1 MFSISDIKQEAYPAA
16 YRRGKELYERGLV
29 QEFSYDVYTEDGVP
43 KAELIGRV
51 KGTVED
57 HYDVRLVIDEEYA
70 EVSESRCNCE
80 AFCNYEGIC
89 KHCVAV
95 ALAYVNRR
103 QAKDILNA
111 KLGVSEKTEQKDI
124 RTEKE
129 LKTDT
134 SLKNLLNRYSM
145 RAGSTYLLP
154 ENIYG
159 KVELEPYFKM
169 EYSYATVEFKIG
181 MEQKYVLKNISA
193 FLHSIKINEKVRYG
207 KKLEFYHHPDAFT
220 ESAKRMIAFMEQQEM
235 DKRRQSQFHAYYA
248 YTGSYE
254 RTMELDSVGI
264 DRFFESVGDM
274 PFEAEVGFLPEDT
287 YTFSPEEKRPKL
299 IIRQGGSGIFLM
311 LEDDSVIIGEKYFYF
326 YDADMIYRSP
336 AGMKE
341 TVGEFF
347 EFLHRQTGGQTY
359 IAADELAMFCRDL
372 LPLLKKYFKVEK
384 EAGFDESLYV
394 PPKPEFELYLDRQ
407 DMNTVGAKL
416 MAAYGDDKYN
426 VLEKIAPGEVRDLA
440 EELRIKNL
448 VEPYF
453 NEYALSQTVFV
464 LKNNEE
470 MLYQLVSGGL
480 RRLGE
485 FMTIY
490 TTENFRNLKVVSS
503 PAVSVGI
510 SLKSDLLELKIHSD
524 EMSREELAYLL
535 SKYDRKKKY
544 IRLKNGDFL
553 NIEEDGLSTLAE
565 VSEDLRLT
573 ETNLKKGTV
582 IVPKYRAMYLDA
594 ALKNNQ
600 LLSIEKNKEFK
611 GMVRN
616 MKTIE
621 DSDYEVPE
629 ALNSIMRSYQK
640 NGFLWLKTLRE
651 NGFGGILADD
661 MGLGKTLQVIS
672 LLTAEQEEMQAG
684 EKELRRSLI
693 VCPASLVYNWQKEIT
708 RFAPQLKTVIVAGS
722 VPDRASII
730 RHSKE
735 GEILITSYDLLK
747 RDAEV
752 YQKFVF
758 AIQVIDEA
766 QYIKNPSTQAAKGVK
781 KITAAFKLALTGT
794 PIENRLSEL
803 WSIFD
808 YLMPG
813 FLYTYQKFREE
824 IELPIA
830 VNQDANKMERLQ
842 RMIRPFILRRLK
854 GDVLKDL
861 PEKIEENVF
870 ARLDGEQMQLY
881 DAYATRMK
889 EMLSQQN
896 EKEFHKGRMQILS
909 ELTKLRQLCCDPG
922 LLLEDY
928 HGESAKTDMCME
940 LIVNAVG
947 AGHKILLFSQF
958 TSMLDRLTERLK
970 KEGIDY
976 YLLTGSVNKEK
987 RMQMVESFNNDDV
1000 PVFCI
1005 SLKAGG
1011 TGLNLTSAD
1020 IVIHYD
1026 PWWNVAVQ
1034 NQATDRAISYAVWW
1048 IRQSILQ
1055 ALAEQSRIVRLPLN
1069 QVGSL
1074 NKISK
1079 AFSKFEQE
1087 NERRPSPEELAD
1099 ELEIPVDKISDTLKV
1114 SGRHISV
1121 DAPFVEGEDNSLLDV
1136 LVNDDSPMADR
1147 SLVNESL
1154 AREIDRALSTLTDR
1168 EKEIIQMFFGIGQQE
1183 MTLEEIGDK
1192 FGLTRE
1198 RVRQIKEKA
1207 IRRLRQSNRSKL
1219 LKSYLG

>member
-207 KKLEFYHHPDAFT
+207 KKLEFYHHLDAFT

-264 DRFFESVGDM
+264 DRFFEAVGDM

-510 SLKSDLLELKIHSD
+510 SLKSDFLELKIHSD

-594 ALKNNQ
+594 VLK
-600 LLSIEKNKEFK
+600 L
-611 GMVRN
+611 
-616 MKTIE
+616 
-621 DSDYEVPE
+621 
-629 ALNSIMRSYQK
+629 
-640 NGFLWLKTLRE
+640 
-651 NGFGGILADD
+651 
-661 MGLGKTLQVIS
+661 
-672 LLTAEQEEMQAG
+672 
-684 EKELRRSLI
+684 SLI
-693 VCPASLVYNWQKEIT
+693 
-708 RFAPQLKTVIVAGS
+708 
-722 VPDRASII
+722 
-730 RHSKE
+730 
-735 GEILITSYDLLK
+735 
-747 RDAEV
+747 
-752 YQKFVF
+752 
-758 AIQVIDEA
+758 
-766 QYIKNPSTQAAKGVK
+766 
-781 KITAAFKLALTGT
+781 
-794 PIENRLSEL
+794 
-803 WSIFD
+803 
-808 YLMPG
+808 
-813 FLYTYQKFREE
+813 
-824 IELPIA
+824 
-830 VNQDANKMERLQ
+830 
-842 RMIRPFILRRLK
+842 
-854 GDVLKDL
+854 
-861 PEKIEENVF
+861 
-870 ARLDGEQMQLY
+870 
-881 DAYATRMK
+881 
-889 EMLSQQN
+889 
-896 EKEFHKGRMQILS
+896 
-909 ELTKLRQLCCDPG
+909 
-922 LLLEDY
+922 
-928 HGESAKTDMCME
+928 
-940 LIVNAVG
+940 
-947 AGHKILLFSQF
+947 
-958 TSMLDRLTERLK
+958 
-970 KEGIDY
+970 
-976 YLLTGSVNKEK
+976 
-987 RMQMVESFNNDDV
+987 
-1000 PVFCI
+1000 
-1005 SLKAGG
+1005 
-1011 TGLNLTSAD
+1011 
-1020 IVIHYD
+1020 
-1026 PWWNVAVQ
+1026 
-1034 NQATDRAISYAVWW
+1034 
-1048 IRQSILQ
+1048 
-1055 ALAEQSRIVRLPLN
+1055 
-1069 QVGSL
+1069 
-1074 NKISK
+1074 
-1079 AFSKFEQE
+1079 
-1087 NERRPSPEELAD
+1087 
-1099 ELEIPVDKISDTLKV
+1099 
-1114 SGRHISV
+1114 HI
-1121 DAPFVEGEDNSLLDV
+1121 
-1136 LVNDDSPMADR
+1136 
-1147 SLVNESL
+1147 
-1154 AREIDRALSTLTDR
+1154 
-1168 EKEIIQMFFGIGQQE
+1168 
-1183 MTLEEIGDK
+1183 
-1192 FGLTRE
+1192 
-1198 RVRQIKEKA
+1198 
-1207 IRRLRQSNRSKL
+1207 
-1219 LKSYLG
+1219 

>member
-16 YRRGKELYERGLV
+16 YRRGKELYEQGLV

-43 KAELIGRV
+43 KAELTGKV
-51 KGTVED
+51 KGQVED

-89 KHCVAV
+89 KHCVAI

-111 KLGVSEKTEQKDI
+111 KLGITPEKETKPYA
-124 RTEKE
+124 EKE

-207 KKLEFYHHPDAFT
+207 KKLEFYHHLDAFT
-220 ESAKRMIAFMEQQEM
+220 ESAKRIITFMEQQEM

-254 RTMELDSVGI
+254 RTMELDGVGI
-264 DRFFESVGDM
+264 DRFFEAVGDM

-287 YTFSPEEKRPKL
+287 YTFSPEEKKPKL
-299 IIRQGGSGIFLM
+299 VIRQGGSGIFLL

-347 EFLHRQTGGQTY
+347 EFMHRQTGGQTY

-416 MAAYGDDKYN
+416 MAVYGDDKYN

-453 NEYALSQTVFV
+453 NEYAMAQTVFV
-464 LKNNEE
+464 LSHNEE

-600 LLSIEKNKEFK
+600 LLSIEKNKE
-611 GMVRN
+611 
-616 MKTIE
+616 
-621 DSDYEVPE
+621 
-629 ALNSIMRSYQK
+629 
-640 NGFLWLKTLRE
+640 LR
-651 NGFGGILADD
+651 AWS
-661 MGLGKTLQVIS
+661 VI
-672 LLTAEQEEMQAG
+672 
-684 EKELRRSLI
+684 
-693 VCPASLVYNWQKEIT
+693 
-708 RFAPQLKTVIVAGS
+708 
-722 VPDRASII
+722 
-730 RHSKE
+730 
-735 GEILITSYDLLK
+735 
-747 RDAEV
+747 
-752 YQKFVF
+752 
-758 AIQVIDEA
+758 
-766 QYIKNPSTQAAKGVK
+766 
-781 KITAAFKLALTGT
+781 
-794 PIENRLSEL
+794 
-803 WSIFD
+803 
-808 YLMPG
+808 
-813 FLYTYQKFREE
+813 
-824 IELPIA
+824 
-830 VNQDANKMERLQ
+830 
-842 RMIRPFILRRLK
+842 
-854 GDVLKDL
+854 
-861 PEKIEENVF
+861 
-870 ARLDGEQMQLY
+870 
-881 DAYATRMK
+881 
-889 EMLSQQN
+889 
-896 EKEFHKGRMQILS
+896 
-909 ELTKLRQLCCDPG
+909 
-922 LLLEDY
+922 
-928 HGESAKTDMCME
+928 
-940 LIVNAVG
+940 
-947 AGHKILLFSQF
+947 
-958 TSMLDRLTERLK
+958 
-970 KEGIDY
+970 
-976 YLLTGSVNKEK
+976 
-987 RMQMVESFNNDDV
+987 
-1000 PVFCI
+1000 
-1005 SLKAGG
+1005 
-1011 TGLNLTSAD
+1011 
-1020 IVIHYD
+1020 
-1026 PWWNVAVQ
+1026 
-1034 NQATDRAISYAVWW
+1034 
-1048 IRQSILQ
+1048 
-1055 ALAEQSRIVRLPLN
+1055 
-1069 QVGSL
+1069 
-1074 NKISK
+1074 
-1079 AFSKFEQE
+1079 
-1087 NERRPSPEELAD
+1087 
-1099 ELEIPVDKISDTLKV
+1099 
-1114 SGRHISV
+1114 
-1121 DAPFVEGEDNSLLDV
+1121 
-1136 LVNDDSPMADR
+1136 
-1147 SLVNESL
+1147 
-1154 AREIDRALSTLTDR
+1154 
-1168 EKEIIQMFFGIGQQE
+1168 
-1183 MTLEEIGDK
+1183 
-1192 FGLTRE
+1192 
-1198 RVRQIKEKA
+1198 
-1207 IRRLRQSNRSKL
+1207 
-1219 LKSYLG
+1219 

>member
-16 YRRGKELYERGLV
+16 YRRGKELYEQGLV

-43 KAELIGRV
+43 KAELTGKV
-51 KGTVED
+51 KGQVED

-89 KHCVAV
+89 KHCVAI

-111 KLGVSEKTEQKDI
+111 KLGITPEKETKPYA
-124 RTEKE
+124 EKE

-207 KKLEFYHHPDAFT
+207 KKLEFYHHLDAFT
-220 ESAKRMIAFMEQQEM
+220 ESAKRIITFMEQQEM

-254 RTMELDSVGI
+254 RTMELDGVGI
-264 DRFFESVGDM
+264 DRFFEAVGDM

-287 YTFSPEEKRPKL
+287 YTFSPEEKKPKL
-299 IIRQGGSGIFLM
+299 VIRQGGSGIFLL

-347 EFLHRQTGGQTY
+347 EFMHRQTGGQTY

-416 MAAYGDDKYN
+416 MAVYGDDKYN

-453 NEYALSQTVFV
+453 NEYAMAQTVFV
-464 LKNNEE
+464 LSHNEE

-553 NIEEDGLSTLAE
+553 NIEED
-565 VSEDLRLT
+565 
-573 ETNLKKGTV
+573 
-582 IVPKYRAMYLDA
+582 
-594 ALKNNQ
+594 
-600 LLSIEKNKEFK
+600 
-611 GMVRN
+611 
-616 MKTIE
+616 
-621 DSDYEVPE
+621 
-629 ALNSIMRSYQK
+629 
-640 NGFLWLKTLRE
+640 
-651 NGFGGILADD
+651 
-661 MGLGKTLQVIS
+661 
-672 LLTAEQEEMQAG
+672 
-684 EKELRRSLI
+684 
-693 VCPASLVYNWQKEIT
+693 
-708 RFAPQLKTVIVAGS
+708 
-722 VPDRASII
+722 
-730 RHSKE
+730 
-735 GEILITSYDLLK
+735 
-747 RDAEV
+747 
-752 YQKFVF
+752 
-758 AIQVIDEA
+758 
-766 QYIKNPSTQAAKGVK
+766 
-781 KITAAFKLALTGT
+781 
-794 PIENRLSEL
+794 
-803 WSIFD
+803 
-808 YLMPG
+808 
-813 FLYTYQKFREE
+813 
-824 IELPIA
+824 
-830 VNQDANKMERLQ
+830 
-842 RMIRPFILRRLK
+842 
-854 GDVLKDL
+854 
-861 PEKIEENVF
+861 
-870 ARLDGEQMQLY
+870 
-881 DAYATRMK
+881 
-889 EMLSQQN
+889 
-896 EKEFHKGRMQILS
+896 
-909 ELTKLRQLCCDPG
+909 
-922 LLLEDY
+922 
-928 HGESAKTDMCME
+928 
-940 LIVNAVG
+940 
-947 AGHKILLFSQF
+947 
-958 TSMLDRLTERLK
+958 
-970 KEGIDY
+970 
-976 YLLTGSVNKEK
+976 
-987 RMQMVESFNNDDV
+987 
-1000 PVFCI
+1000 
-1005 SLKAGG
+1005 
-1011 TGLNLTSAD
+1011 
-1020 IVIHYD
+1020 
-1026 PWWNVAVQ
+1026 
-1034 NQATDRAISYAVWW
+1034 
-1048 IRQSILQ
+1048 
-1055 ALAEQSRIVRLPLN
+1055 
-1069 QVGSL
+1069 
-1074 NKISK
+1074 
-1079 AFSKFEQE
+1079 
-1087 NERRPSPEELAD
+1087 
-1099 ELEIPVDKISDTLKV
+1099 
-1114 SGRHISV
+1114 
-1121 DAPFVEGEDNSLLDV
+1121 
-1136 LVNDDSPMADR
+1136 
-1147 SLVNESL
+1147 
-1154 AREIDRALSTLTDR
+1154 
-1168 EKEIIQMFFGIGQQE
+1168 
-1183 MTLEEIGDK
+1183 
-1192 FGLTRE
+1192 
-1198 RVRQIKEKA
+1198 
-1207 IRRLRQSNRSKL
+1207 
-1219 LKSYLG
+1219 